1 MVKQGELVRQGGR
14 LVVNPVHTFYIQNF
28 SVKCKAYYEL
38 RKSSYKANMSENQIP
53 AGGERPEETAARR
66 EEQMPEN

>member
-1 MVKQGELVRQGGR
+1 MKKGELVRQGGP

-28 SVKCKAYYEL
+28 SVKCEAYYEL
-38 RKSSYKANMSENQIP
+38 TICLEKANMSENKIP